1 MANILEREEYI
12 EQAYFFRTFRERIAE
27 NIPAQEVL
35 ERLPEELLTTTRL
48 HMAVQFLATELK
60 HSGLISTGILQL
72 KHYFTPYQGF
82 IAQQAETE
90 GLKFTTATALLIL
103 EREATYKSGQ
113 PTKSGLFVY
122 QFEALCRNRLKYN
135 DGIHALSQDPLYD
148 EFWRDYLVTV
158 RKQVG
163 IIDFADLIYAASELS
178 AVEMR
183 RKDPLYVPKKAPLF
197 GEKEG
202 RIAKASRGRDPLFLF
217 AALQRQ
223 LAYPEVPRFR
233 PRDDAHS
240 RLEAMQTK
248 MRELEARLKLL
259 ESEARGSVDLSQFG
273 KPQLLEDDE

>member
-1 MANILEREEYI
+1 MTQILDREEYI

-60 HSGLISTGILQL
+60 HSGLLSTGLAQL
-72 KHYFTPYQGF
+72 KHYFTPFQTF
-82 IAQQAETE
+82 IMQQAETE
-90 GLKFTTATALLIL
+90 GLRFTTATALLIL
-103 EREATYKSGQ
+103 EREAQYKSGQ
-113 PTKSGLFVY
+113 PTQAGLFIY

-135 DGIHALSQDPLYD
+135 DGIHALSQDPMYND
-148 EFWRDYLVTV
+148 AWRDYLVTV

-178 AVEMR
+178 VIEMR
-183 RKDPLYVPKKAPLF
+183 RKDPSYEPKKAPLF

-223 LAYPEVPRFR
+223 LSYPEVPRFR
-233 PRDDAHS
+233 PRDDAQS
-240 RLEAMQTK
+240 KLELMQNK
-248 MRELEARLKLL
+248 LRELEARLKLL
-259 ESEARGSVDLSQFG
+259 ESETRGTVDLSQFG
-273 KPQLLEDDE
+273 KPEILQDDD